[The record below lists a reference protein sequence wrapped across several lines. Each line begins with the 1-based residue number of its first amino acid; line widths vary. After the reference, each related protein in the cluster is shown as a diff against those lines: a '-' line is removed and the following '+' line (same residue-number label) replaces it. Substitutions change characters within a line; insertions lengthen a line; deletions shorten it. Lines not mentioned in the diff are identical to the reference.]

1 MKGSICYHKQ
11 RKYYYVSWLHKGKRY
26 KIYRYNG
33 QKIYH
38 TEIAEKLL
46 SCMQADV
53 EHGFFRIEKYTKET
67 PTDVTPYLKKWL
79 SAEKANL
86 SPATYK
92 DYLNSITNH
101 LVPWFTKH
109 PIQLHEIRY
118 DTLCQLLGDIK
129 RTGKGKLNV
138 MYCLHRCLDYAWK
151 SARIPFM
158 PPFPERS
165 KYNIDTAV
173 IEWLPEDRQIKV
185 IEAIPEEHR
194 AIFWWLKYHLRR
206 PSEAM
211 ALHKEDYDK
220 EKDVFTVRRAFSSK
234 ELVQHTKTH
243 KQHVIP
249 CHPDFKPIMEKMAVS
264 FGPYYFVNPT
274 GKLKDK
280 HYQHDFLVDLWN
292 KACGTVGESIRMY
305 AGLKHSSCSQFV
317 NEYGGSIDQLQML
330 TDHARRDSVLKY
342 TEVKVE
348 AKRKIVAD
356 IIRLRRHSVG
366 TNQQIK
372 PNKIK

>member
-33 QKIYH
+33 EKIYH
-38 TEIAEKLL
+38 PEIAKKLV
-46 SCMQADV
+46 CAMQWDV

-67 PTDVTPYLKKWL
+67 PTDVMPYMKKWL
-79 SAEKANL
+79 GAEKANL

-101 LVPWFTKH
+101 LVPWFKVH
-109 PIQLHEIRY
+109 PVQLHEIRY

-138 MYCLHRCLDYAWK
+138 IYCLHRCLDYAWK
-151 SARIPFM
+151 SGRIPFM

-165 KYNIDTAV
+165 RYNIDDAV
-173 IEWLPEDRQIKV
+173 IEWLPEARQIKV
-185 IEAIPEEHR
+185 IEAIPVEHQP
-194 AIFWWLKYHLRR
+194 IFWWLKHHFRR

-220 EKDVFTVRRAFSSK
+220 ERDVFTIRRAFSNK

-249 CHPDFKPIMEKMAVS
+249 CHPDFKPIMEKMPAT
-264 FGPYYFVNPT
+264 FGPYFFVNPT

-292 KACGTVGESIRMY
+292 KACGQVGESIRMY
-305 AGLKHSSCSQFV
+305 AGLKHSSCCQFV

-366 TNQQIK
+366 TNQQII